1 MLSEKAIDRIN
12 NVLKDNTFNYTGE
25 LIQNLNGNINFK
37 IELLGYR
44 NMIRVGEPY
53 PHMRVKITITDI
65 KDRVSRLVLLQ
76 LRKVEKE
83 DILRHL
89 DRNMWTFKRGVQNY
103 LSSVLQFFDT
113 ENYENVVIDEF
124 VFDYDIDEDELVRD
138 LREQKMSR
146 QATRQVVRDITS
158 VLKKNKSGNFY
169 LPDGGDFYTFSKY
182 PVEFTVELTLKTTK
196 KIEGFKINGNY
207 VPDEEVIEILILF
220 NPNNLKTNLYNI
232 VGELNE
238 VIAHELEHGSQSYKG
253 EFDGHDED
261 DVEGSLE
268 YYTQSH
274 EIPAQVKGF
283 RRLANLR
290 KQPFEQIV
298 KNWFETHGDI
308 HKLNDEEQEEVIR
321 QVMDYN
327 NSI

>member
-1 MLSEKAIDRIN
+1 
-12 NVLKDNTFNYTGE
+12 
-25 LIQNLNGNINFK
+25 
-37 IELLGYR
+37 
-44 NMIRVGEPY
+44 
-53 PHMRVKITITDI
+53 
-65 KDRVSRLVLLQ
+65 
-76 LRKVEKE
+76 
-83 DILRHL
+83 
-89 DRNMWTFKRGVQNY
+89 MWTFKRGVQNY

-124 VFDYDIDEDELVRD
+124 VFDYEIDEDEL

-146 QATRQVVRDITS
+146 QETRQVVRDITS

-207 VPDEEVIEILILF
+207 VPDEDVIEILILF